1 LPEKNWISFSEKFE
15 IQYNGCLYQKAN
27 GLNNLFCK
35 EKSMSTTN
43 QKMRIYHRYLGFFLA
58 GIMAIYSLSGIVLI
72 FRDTNTF
79 KITKEYQKTLA
90 PNLSTEQLGKEIKIK
105 ELKAETETEQ
115 IISFKQGTYDKVSG
129 EAKYTIQELPTVL
142 KKLTDLHKAETK
154 DPLYYLNIFF
164 GVSLLFFVVSSFWMF
179 MPSTTIFK
187 KGLYFTLAGIVLALV
202 MLFV

>member
-1 LPEKNWISFSEKFE
+1 
-15 IQYNGCLYQKAN
+15 
-27 GLNNLFCK
+27 
-35 EKSMSTTN
+35 MSTIN

-72 FRDTNTF
+72 FRDTDRF
-79 KITKEYQKTLA
+79 KITKAHQKALA
-90 PNLSTEQLGKEIKIK
+90 PNLTTEQLGKEIKIK

-115 IISFKQGTYDKVSG
+115 LINFKQGTYNKVSG
-129 EAKYTIQELPTVL
+129 EANYTTKELPTVL

-179 MPSTTIFK
+179 LPNTTIFK
-187 KGLYFTLAGIVLALV
+187 KGLYFTLAGVVLVLI